1 MQDEKPLSEQESLDL
16 ITKMINKAKCDYRD
30 TGVGAL
36 LWGSVITF
44 CSLVAFLD
52 SFLDIPYAGYV
63 WYLTF
68 AAIVP
73 QVIISVR
80 HSRQKK
86 FTSYSDDAM
95 GSIWLSFGIGV
106 ALFFLYANVFGA
118 DIPAPTTIF
127 LIAYGFPTF
136 ATGYARRF
144 KPMIIGGIA
153 CWVFA
158 VANMFTPIQYSML
171 YSAVAAQLAWFIPGL
186 ILRKRYLKAKRG
198 NV

>member
-1 MQDEKPLSEQESLDL
+1 MEDEKPLSEQESLDL
-16 ITKMINKAKCDYRD
+16 ITRMINKAKCDYKD

-36 LWGSVITF
+36 LWGTVITF

-68 AAIVP
+68 AAVVP
-73 QVIISVR
+73 QVFISVR
-80 HSRQKK
+80 YNKK
-86 FTSYSDDAM
+86 KKYTSYNEDAM
-95 GSIWLSFGIGV
+95 GGIWISFGISM
-106 ALFFLYANVFGA
+106 ALFSTYSTVFAA
-118 DIPAPTTIF
+118 DVPSPNTIF
-127 LIAYGFPTF
+127 LIAYGIPTF
-136 ATGYARRF
+136 ATGLARRF
-144 KPMIIGGIA
+144 KPMIVGGIA

-158 VANMFTPIQYSML
+158 VANMFTPTQYSML

-186 ILRKRYLKAKRG
+186 ILRKRYMKAKRG